1 MGVAPITTSIVSGEV
16 LRDRWGVAPSAVKG
30 RMGEG
35 EADPDDVDDERL
47 SGLLLVTSLSSADT
61 VTSGTDVSCSS
72 WNEA

>member
-1 MGVAPITTSIVSGEV
+1 
-16 LRDRWGVAPSAVKG
+16 
-30 RMGEG
+30 MGEG

-61 VTSGTDVSCSS
+61 VTSGTDVSCLS